1 MSFIA
6 ILDQIKC
13 CKEKDYDHIVKEPI
27 ELNCGHSIC
36 KKCFLIENN
45 KTVYCVKS
53 EVETNLKNQNKE
65 NTAIKLLMR
74 SVLSEL
80 FQTIHKDTK
89 EKLDILKRN
98 FFFFKT
104 F

>member
-1 MSFIA
+1 MKFWKMSFIA

-45 KTVYCVKS
+45 KTVF
-53 EVETNLKNQNKE
+53 NQYIWNYQWKFE
-65 NTAIKLLMR
+65 IYWSK
-74 SVLSEL
+74 
-80 FQTIHKDTK
+80 K
-89 EKLDILKRN
+89 
-98 FFFFKT
+98 
-104 F
+104 